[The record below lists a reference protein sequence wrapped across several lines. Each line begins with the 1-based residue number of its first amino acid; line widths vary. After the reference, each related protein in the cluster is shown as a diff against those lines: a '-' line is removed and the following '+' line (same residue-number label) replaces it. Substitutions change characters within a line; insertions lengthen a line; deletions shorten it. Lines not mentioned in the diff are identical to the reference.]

1 MAGNTKT
8 SQAVVSETN
17 RSRMLRVLYRGG
29 IKSRA
34 QIAQALDLT
43 PAAVSKISAR
53 LIEAH
58 AIEETSDIRGKGNRR
73 SIGLRIPSERFHV
86 VGVKFARTI
95 VQIGVFDL
103 DGNALS
109 IDELPPVD
117 DAHIADVVA
126 DVRRRLAR
134 IIDADPAIVAVGMA
148 VPGPYLRT
156 VGRTALVSSMHGWRR
171 VNFLHE
177 FGTAFRVPVYV
188 EQDARAGVL
197 AENLFAV
204 AAGAAGATGTSDTG
218 ETDSTP
224 DSVATSDGAA
234 ACLAYYLLGEGV
246 GLGVID
252 HGSLINGALG
262 AATEIG
268 HVSIDVNGRPCE
280 CGNVGCLE
288 RYCSAVAIRDE
299 LIAANAANAAKPG
312 STTRPADSTEANP
325 FSAAVPHIPGVES
338 MTPAQAADA
347 LFIAANGGDAAA
359 QTMVRH
365 IGRYVGYGCVT
376 IINAYNPQRIVLGDI
391 VARGGEPLLSAAQ
404 SVVDER
410 VIPQIADA
418 TSIELSKLRTDSTIL
433 GAAAVAVNQF
443 LDHPSRFL
451 DLK

>member
-1 MAGNTKT
+1 MAGIKA
-8 SQAVVSETN
+8 SQSRVSELN
-17 RSRMLRVLYRGG
+17 RSHMLRVLYRGG

-34 QIAQALDLT
+34 QIAQELGLT

-53 LIEAH
+53 LIDAH

-73 SIGLRIPSERFHV
+73 SIGLRIPAERFHV
-86 VGVKFARTI
+86 IGVKFARTI

-103 DGNALS
+103 NGTALA
-109 IDELPPVD
+109 IDELPPVTD
-117 DAHIADVVA
+117 DRIADVVS
-126 DVRRRLAR
+126 DVRSRLTR
-134 IIDADPAIVAVGMA
+134 IIDADPDVVAVGMA

-197 AENLFAV
+197 AQSLF
-204 AAGAAGATGTSDTG
+204 GKQSDDTRVPQ
-218 ETDSTP
+218 P
-224 DSVATSDGAA
+224 DSAAPTAQSTAQSAAETTEGAKPST
-234 ACLAYYLLGEGV
+234 LAYYLLGEGI

-252 HGSLINGALG
+252 HGMLINGELG

-268 HVSIDVNGRPCE
+268 HVSIDVNGRTCD

-288 RYCSAVAIRDE
+288 RYCSATAIRHDLLE
-299 LIAANAANAAKPG
+299 DPDA
-312 STTRPADSTEANP
+312 
-325 FSAAVPHIPGVES
+325 PHIAGVED
-338 MTPAQAADA
+338 MTPAQAANA
-347 LFIAANGGDAAA
+347 LFKAAA
-359 QTMVRH
+359 DGDQAAVHMVARV
-365 IGRYVGYGCVT
+365 GRYVGYGCVT
-376 IINAYNPQRIVLGDI
+376 IINAFNPGRIVLGDI
-391 VARGGEPLLSAAQ
+391 VAGGGETLLAAVQ

-418 TSIELSKLRTDSTIL
+418 TSIELSSLPTDSAIS

-443 LDHPSRFL
+443 LDNPSLFL

>member
-1 MAGNTKT
+1 MAGIKA
-8 SQAVVSETN
+8 SQSRVSEIN
-17 RSRMLRVLYRGG
+17 RSHMLRVLYRGG

-34 QIAQALDLT
+34 QIAQELGLT

-53 LIEAH
+53 LIDAH

-73 SIGLRIPSERFHV
+73 SIGLRIPAERFHV
-86 VGVKFARTI
+86 IGVKFARTI

-103 DGNALS
+103 NGTALA
-109 IDELPPVD
+109 IDELPPVTD
-117 DAHIADVVA
+117 DRIADVVS
-126 DVRRRLAR
+126 DVRSRLAR
-134 IIDADPAIVAVGMA
+134 IIDADPDVVAVGMA

-197 AENLFAV
+197 AESLFSRQDDDAR
-204 AAGAAGATGTSDTG
+204 ALR
-218 ETDSTP
+218 
-224 DSVATSDGAA
+224 SDGAA
-234 ACLAYYLLGEGV
+234 RPTAQSTAQPTAQSTAEAAEGSKPSTLAYYLLGEGI

-252 HGSLINGALG
+252 HGMLINGELG

-268 HVSIDVNGRPCE
+268 HVSIDVNGRTCD
-280 CGNVGCLE
+280 CGNVGCIE
-288 RYCSAVAIRDE
+288 RYCSATAIRHDLLE
-299 LIAANAANAAKPG
+299 DPDA
-312 STTRPADSTEANP
+312 
-325 FSAAVPHIPGVES
+325 PHIAGVED
-338 MTPAQAADA
+338 MTPAQAANA
-347 LFIAANGGDAAA
+347 LFKAASDGDQAAVH
-359 QTMVRH
+359 MVARV
-365 IGRYVGYGCVT
+365 GRYVGYGCVT
-376 IINAYNPQRIVLGDI
+376 IINAFNPGRIVLGDI
-391 VARGGEPLLSAAQ
+391 VAGGGETLLAAVQ

-418 TSIELSKLRTDSTIL
+418 TSIELSSLPTDSAIS

-443 LDHPSRFL
+443 LDNPSLFL

>member
-1 MAGNTKT
+1 MAGITA
-8 SQAVVSETN
+8 SQSQVSELN

-34 QIAQALDLT
+34 QIAQALGLT

-53 LIEAH
+53 LIDAH

-73 SIGLRIPSERFHV
+73 SIGLRIPAERFHV
-86 VGVKFARTI
+86 IGVKFARTI

-103 DGNALS
+103 NGTALT
-109 IDELPPVD
+109 IDELPPVSD
-117 DAHIADVVA
+117 D
-126 DVRRRLAR
+126 R
-134 IIDADPAIVAVGMA
+134 IIDVVSDVRSRLTRIVDTDPDVVAVGMA

-197 AENLFAV
+197 AESLF
-204 AAGAAGATGTSDTG
+204 G
-218 ETDSTP
+218 EKGDDASISVSPSRSDSTAR
-224 DSVATSDGAA
+224 SAAEATEEARPST
-234 ACLAYYLLGEGV
+234 LAYYLLGEGI

-252 HGSLINGALG
+252 HGMLINGELG

-268 HVSIDVNGRPCE
+268 HVSIDVNGRTCD

-288 RYCSAVAIRDE
+288 RYCSATAIRHDLLE
-299 LIAANAANAAKPG
+299 
-312 STTRPADSTEANP
+312 DSDA
-325 FSAAVPHIPGVES
+325 PHIAGVED
-338 MTPAQAADA
+338 MTPAQAANA
-347 LFIAANGGDAAA
+347 LFRAAA
-359 QTMVRH
+359 DGDTAAVRMVTRV
-365 IGRYVGYGCVT
+365 GRYVGYGCVT
-376 IINAYNPQRIVLGDI
+376 IINAFNPGRIVLGDI
-391 VARGGEPLLSAAQ
+391 VAGGGETLLAAVQ

-418 TSIELSKLRTDSTIL
+418 TSIELSSLPSDSAIS

-443 LDHPSRFL
+443 LDNPSLFL
-451 DLK
+451 DMR

>member
-1 MAGNTKT
+1 MAGITA
-8 SQAVVSETN
+8 SQSRVSELN
-17 RSRMLRVLYRGG
+17 RSHMLRVLYRGG

-34 QIAQALDLT
+34 QIAQELGLT

-53 LIEAH
+53 LIDAH

-73 SIGLRIPSERFHV
+73 SIGLRIPAERFHV
-86 VGVKFARTI
+86 IGVKFARTI

-103 DGNALS
+103 NGTALA
-109 IDELPPVD
+109 IDELPPVTD
-117 DAHIADVVA
+117 DRIADVVS
-126 DVRRRLAR
+126 DVRSRLTR
-134 IIDADPAIVAVGMA
+134 IIDADPDVVAVGMA

-197 AENLFAV
+197 AQSLF
-204 AAGAAGATGTSDTG
+204 GKQ
-218 ETDSTP
+218 
-224 DSVATSDGAA
+224 SDGARVPQPDSA
-234 ACLAYYLLGEGV
+234 APTAQSTAQSAAETTEGSKPSTLAYYLLGEGI

-252 HGSLINGALG
+252 HGMLINGELG

-268 HVSIDVNGRPCE
+268 HVSIDVNGRTCD

-288 RYCSAVAIRDE
+288 RYCSATAIRHDLLE
-299 LIAANAANAAKPG
+299 DPDA
-312 STTRPADSTEANP
+312 
-325 FSAAVPHIPGVES
+325 PHIAGVED
-338 MTPAQAADA
+338 MTPAQAANA
-347 LFIAANGGDAAA
+347 LFKAASDGDQAAVH
-359 QTMVRH
+359 MVARV
-365 IGRYVGYGCVT
+365 GRYVGYGCVT
-376 IINAYNPQRIVLGDI
+376 IINAFNPGRIVLGDI
-391 VARGGEPLLSAAQ
+391 VAGGGETLLAAVQ

-418 TSIELSKLRTDSTIL
+418 TSIELSSLPTDSAIS

-443 LDHPSRFL
+443 LDNPSLFL

>member
-268 HVSIDVNGRPCE
+268 HVSIDVNGRRCE

-299 LIAANAANAAKPG
+299 LIAASAAKPAEG
-312 STTRPADSTEANP
+312 AIKESATDPASQPDTP
-325 FSAAVPHIPGVES
+325 RIPGVES

>member
-1 MAGNTKT
+1 MAGIKA
-8 SQAVVSETN
+8 SQSRVSELN
-17 RSRMLRVLYRGG
+17 RSHMLRVLYRGG

-34 QIAQALDLT
+34 QIAQELDLT

-53 LIEAH
+53 LIDAH

-73 SIGLRIPSERFHV
+73 SIGLRIPAERFHV
-86 VGVKFARTI
+86 IGVKFARTI

-103 DGNALS
+103 NGTALA
-109 IDELPPVD
+109 IDELPPVTD
-117 DAHIADVVA
+117 DCIADVVS
-126 DVRRRLAR
+126 DVRSRLAH
-134 IIDADPAIVAVGMA
+134 IIDADPDVVAVGMA

-197 AENLFAV
+197 AQSLF
-204 AAGAAGATGTSDTG
+204 GKQ
-218 ETDSTP
+218 
-224 DSVATSDGAA
+224 SDGARVPQPDSA
-234 ACLAYYLLGEGV
+234 APTAAPTAQSTAETTEGAKPSTLAYYLLGEGI

-252 HGSLINGALG
+252 HGMLINGELG

-268 HVSIDVNGRPCE
+268 HVSIDVNGRTCD

-288 RYCSAVAIRDE
+288 RYCSATAIRHDLLE
-299 LIAANAANAAKPG
+299 DPDA
-312 STTRPADSTEANP
+312 
-325 FSAAVPHIPGVES
+325 PHIAGVED
-338 MTPAQAADA
+338 MTPAQAANA
-347 LFIAANGGDAAA
+347 LFKAAA
-359 QTMVRH
+359 DGDQAAVHMVARV
-365 IGRYVGYGCVT
+365 GRYVGYGCVT
-376 IINAYNPQRIVLGDI
+376 IINAFNPGRIVLGDI
-391 VARGGEPLLSAAQ
+391 VAGGGETLLAAVQ

-418 TSIELSKLRTDSTIL
+418 TSIELSSLPTDSAIS

-443 LDHPSRFL
+443 LDNPSLFL